1 MKRLYFIFIL
11 ASTLL
16 FSNAIFAQKL
26 NNEEEKGILLMR
38 EEEKLAYDVYQALYK
53 SWELPIFNN
62 ISNSEARHIDA
73 VGNLIDQFGLKD
85 PVINKAGK
93 FQNTELSELYKTLT
107 EKGSKSLIDA
117 LEVGAL
123 IEEVDIEDLQNLIDQ
138 TSNETIKMIYGNLLS
153 ASENHLRAFT
163 GQLESRGEIYTP
175 TILDDVAFQQLV
187 KAPHQRGSDGANCI
201 IQENKRVGGQ
211 NNVSGQNRYRGN
223 RQMRGQSRWN

>member
-38 EEEKLAYDVYQALYK
+38 EEEKLAYDVYQALYER
-53 SWELPIFNN
+53 WELPIFNN

-138 TSNETIKMIYGNLLS
+138 TSNETVKMIYGNLLS

-163 GQLESRGEIYTP
+163 GQLESRGKIYTP
-175 TILDDVAFQQLV
+175 TILDDVAFQQIV
-187 KAPHQRGSDGANCI
+187 EAPHQRGSDGANCVI
-201 IQENKRVGGQ
+201 RGNKRIGGQ